1 MKQVNFFKAYQQ
13 DNEGEP
19 MLKLK
24 DWPPEE
30 HFSKK
35 LPRHNQV
42 CLISLQLQV
51 QHAIAS
57 INSCASHWQSSA

>member
-1 MKQVNFFKAYQQ
+1 MKQANFFKAYQQ
-13 DNEGEP
+13 DNEDDP

-42 CLISLQLQV
+42 CLISLCTG
-51 QHAIAS
+51 S
-57 INSCASHWQSSA
+57 TCSCFH